1 MENFLNEQQWNAV
14 TKAIKELSR
23 DDSPSACWHYTT
35 LSALNAIIKDSLEKV
50 NHFKVNYFNTA
61 TFWASNIRYLNDEQ
75 EFRDGILK
83 LSEYEEKDIVDTC
96 MDNVY
101 LISFCGDG
109 DLLSQWKYYGKESGI
124 AVKFNLNYVRYKY
137 WKEIEQKLESH
148 DDPLITIAGVEP
160 KRKDDEQTRP
170 IKVKYKDE
178 EKVKYYGK
186 LKDMSEISGVPSLIS
201 NLFVPFCKHSG
212 FSEENESRLVFYAHQ
227 FGVYKIGNRVTVPDI
242 VYNLG
247 KSTVKPALQVHM
259 EVDDTRNLI
268 DQIVVGPGYN
278 QNLVFNAL
286 IHMFDRSHYHFF
298 DIKDKIPEDD
308 KKDGDNKSLPLEEF
322 LKCKSDFLVHRVD
335 IKTQNDKT
343 QTRLAYKCENGIVI
357 MKSSIPFRGD

>member
-1 MENFLNEQQWNAV
+1 MENFLNEQQWKAV
-14 TKAIKELSR
+14 TKAIKELSEEDR
-23 DDSPSACWHYTT
+23 PSACWHYTT
-35 LSALNAIIKDSLEKV
+35 LSALNDIIKNSRERI
-50 NHFKVNYFNTA
+50 NHFGVNYFNTA

-75 EFRDGILK
+75 EFKDGISK
-83 LSEYEEKDIVDTC
+83 LREYKYDDVVDKC

-124 AVKFNLNYVRYKY
+124 AVKLNFDCVRYKY
-137 WKEIEQKLESH
+137 WKEVKQGSNL
-148 DDPLITIAGVEP
+148 DDPLFLIAKVTPEEQY
-160 KRKDDEQTRP
+160 DDQTRP
-170 IKVKYKDE
+170 IKVKYEDRK
-178 EKVKYYGK
+178 KKNYYK
-186 LKDMSEISGVPSLIS
+186 MLKNMQAIRNAPSLIP

-227 FGVYKIGNRVTVPDI
+227 FGVYKIGDNIIVPDI

-259 EVDDTRNLI
+259 KAETEKNLI

-286 IHMFDRSHYHFF
+286 IHMFDRSNYHFF
-298 DIKDKIPEDD
+298 DIDDPIPEDKI
-308 KKDGDNKSLPLEEF
+308 KKSPSLEAFLEE
-322 LKCKSDFLVHRVD
+322 KSDYLVHRVD
-335 IKTQNDKT
+335 IETQNGKPKN
-343 QTRLAYKCENGIVI
+343 RLAYKCENGIVI
-357 MKSSIPFRGD
+357 MKSSIPFRGN